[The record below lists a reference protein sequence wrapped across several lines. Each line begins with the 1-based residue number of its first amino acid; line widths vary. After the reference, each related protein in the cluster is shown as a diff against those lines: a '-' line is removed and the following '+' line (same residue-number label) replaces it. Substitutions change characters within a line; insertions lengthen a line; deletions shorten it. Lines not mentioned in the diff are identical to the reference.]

1 MWRRHSIA
9 AKKAAW
15 DAGKSKMYSLCS
27 KIIQI
32 AARKGADPKMNPS
45 LELALQKARY
55 HSVPRDIVDRAI
67 LKWSGQLEGD
77 SLEEI
82 FYEGYG
88 PAGSALV
95 IKTLTSNSNRTATN
109 TKTILHK
116 FGGSFG
122 LQNSVIRQFDE
133 SGVIIIDGKTKKE
146 FIKWKDVETVLPLD
160 QNQLEEEILELDIS
174 DLSIEDDTAVVITE
188 KTNFALV
195 LNQIEALW
203 YHVVE
208 ADLQFIPQNPIT
220 LEGEDLDQLQRLL
233 DALDNDEDID
243 RVWTNVN

>member
-1 MWRRHSIA
+1 
-9 AKKAAW
+9 
-15 DAGKSKMYSLCS
+15 MYALCS

-45 LELALQKARY
+45 LELALSKARY
-55 HSVPRDIVDRAI
+55 YSVPRDIVDRAI

-88 PAGSALV
+88 PGGSALV
-95 IKTLTSNSNRTATN
+95 IRTLTGNSNRTATN

-122 LQNSVIRQFDE
+122 LQNSVIWQFDE
-133 SGVIIIDGKTKKE
+133 NGVIIIDGKTKKE
-146 FIKWKDVETVLPLD
+146 FVKWKDVETVLPLD
-160 QNQLEEEILELDIS
+160 QDQIEAEIMELDIN
-174 DLSIEDDTAVVITE
+174 DLSIEDNTAVVLTE

-195 LNQIEALW
+195 LNQIESLW
-203 YHVVE
+203 YHIVE
-208 ADLQFIPQNPIT
+208 ADLQFLPQNPIS
-220 LEGEDLDQLQRLL
+220 LQGEDLDQLQRLL